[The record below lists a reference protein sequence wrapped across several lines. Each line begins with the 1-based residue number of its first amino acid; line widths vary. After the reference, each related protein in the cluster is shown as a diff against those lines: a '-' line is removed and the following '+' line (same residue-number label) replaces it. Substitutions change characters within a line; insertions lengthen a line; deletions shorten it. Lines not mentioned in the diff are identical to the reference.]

1 MGRRKILSAKHET
14 DEETRTCGKIVG
26 PIGCIEH
33 IVDFGYGADALGEG
47 IFASYEWIEHEKR
60 IVAIGY
66 VLVFDYEIV
75 GIVGDRIIVID

>member
-1 MGRRKILSAKHET
+1 MGRRKILSAEHEP

-47 IFASYEWIEHEKR
+47 IFASYEWIEHKKW

-75 GIVGDRIIVID
+75 GIVGNRIIGVD

>member
-1 MGRRKILSAKHET
+1 MGREKSLSAKHET

-33 IVDFGYGADALGEG
+33 IVDFGHDTDALGER
-47 IFASYEWIEHEKR
+47 IFASYEWIEHKKW
-60 IVAIGY
+60 IMAIGY

>member
-1 MGRRKILSAKHET
+1 MGRRKNLSTKHET

-33 IVDFGYGADALGEG
+33 IVDFGNCTDALGEG